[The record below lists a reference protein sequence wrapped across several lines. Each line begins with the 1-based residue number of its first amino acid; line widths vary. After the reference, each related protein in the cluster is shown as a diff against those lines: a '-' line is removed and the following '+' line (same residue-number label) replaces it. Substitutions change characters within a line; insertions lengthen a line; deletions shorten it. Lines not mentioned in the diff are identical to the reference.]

1 MSSASAYPIRLFPLP
16 NLVLFPGVLQPL
28 YIFEPR
34 YRELLERA
42 KGDDGRIAMALLKP
56 GWQQQYEESPA
67 LYDIVCIGEIVACQT
82 HDDGTSN
89 ILLRGSKRAKI
100 LHEIDSPGAYRMA
113 VVEDLPGAATNGTN
127 AAGEVALRL
136 KRTLAKTEFAQM
148 FEQPSLGA
156 NPSLDVL
163 SDAVAYAL
171 PWPLL
176 MKQQLLAET
185 NAIRRGEQLI
195 SWLSQSAADPQ
206 SLGRPTFPLRASA
219 N

>member
-1 MSSASAYPIRLFPLP
+1 MAPASEYPIRLFPLP

-28 YIFEPR
+28 YIFESR
-34 YRELLERA
+34 YRELLEEA
-42 KGDDGRIAMALLKP
+42 KAADGQIAMALLRP
-56 GWQQQYEESPA
+56 GWQQQYEANPP
-67 LYDIVCIGEIVACQT
+67 LYDVVCIGEIVACQT

-89 ILLRGSKRAKI
+89 ILLRGNRRAKI
-100 LHEIDSPGAYRMA
+100 IREIDSPGAFRTAM
-113 VVEDLPGAATNGTN
+113 VEDLPGAATQGTN
-127 AAGEVALRL
+127 AAKEVAARL
-136 KRTLAKTEFAQM
+136 KGALAKTEFAQM

-156 NPSLDVL
+156 NPSLDVM

-185 NAIRRGEQLI
+185 NAIRRGELLI
-195 SWLSQSAADPQ
+195 SWLAQSNSDAHEI
-206 SLGRPTFPLRASA
+206 GRPTFPLRASV